1 MAVIAKDEAKE
12 FLILKIFHKFVD
24 IIKNATMKSILFYP
38 MAFVFMIFSCSK
50 TIRHKDEPL
59 TIKPN
64 SSDNQKKDTSNSGNL
79 RLLFV
84 GNSLTYTNDLPSL
97 LKELGDQDSIKIVY
111 KTFLLPNY
119 ALEDHLNKGKVQQ
132 EIDTGEYDFVIAQQ
146 GPSALPESQV
156 LLLNGATLF
165 ANICKKNTKTKLAL
179 YMVWPS
185 RSRSFDLDNVIY
197 SYTQA
202 AEKTESL
209 LCPAGL
215 AWKYAWQMD
224 AELPLYG
231 FDNFHPSLTGSVLAA
246 LTIYG
251 ALRNKKAF
259 KFIQYSQFSWKS
271 EIPEAKFEI
280 LKQVAL
286 KALTP

>member
-1 MAVIAKDEAKE
+1 
-12 FLILKIFHKFVD
+12 
-24 IIKNATMKSILFYP
+24 MKSILFYP
-38 MAFVFMIFSCSK
+38 LTFVFIIFSCSK

-119 ALEDHLNKGKVQQ
+119 ALEDHFNGGKVQQ
-132 EIDTGEYDFVIAQQ
+132 EIDTGEYDFVIEQQ

-202 AEKTESL
+202 AEKTGSL

-246 LTIYG
+246 LTIY
-251 ALRNKKAF
+251 ATLRDKKAS
-259 KFIQYSQFSWKS
+259 KSIQYNRLSWKS
-271 EIPEAKFEI
+271 EISEVKFEV
-280 LKQVAL
+280 LKEAAL
-286 KALTP
+286 KACEFIRR